1 MTGQPPSPPDRP
13 SAGRRRRLVLLGVLA
28 LTLAAGTAVALPRV
42 VAEVAPLV
50 LAATADTTV
59 TRVPQDGDNG
69 VKTTLAS
76 CPRRCEGNPDG
87 QRDAVLEFN
96 VRGLPRDAVDVRV
109 VLRVYAWQPFASRV
123 RAYRAQGSAA
133 NAGAWAQRPVLGPGL
148 ATRERV
154 DQGFNEWDVSAAV
167 TGNGR
172 VTLALTQEDWPR
184 RIYWASRENARAAL
198 RPGLVVTYRRE
209 PGTTA
214 RTTAA
219 ARPPRVGPVV
229 PPAPPPADRPGARVP
244 GWRLVW
250 SDEFDGPTLDRSKW
264 NVRDGEP
271 RDVDLG
277 CNVDDPENVIVTGG
291 VLTLRAQRRSMVCAG
306 QPRQYTEGY
315 LDTIG
320 KASFRY
326 GRFEIRAESPNGP
339 TDSQGLWPAF
349 WLRPDDG
356 GRGEI
361 DVVELPGG
369 AAYHRAV
376 TQAIFYDYSP
386 VKQDQR
392 WEFPAGYPGDGFHT
406 YTTEW
411 EPGVLR
417 WYVDGRLVWQRDRRT
432 TPWFDEVFHKP
443 YNLRLNFQVGGWLG
457 PPDAATGWPADFRV
471 DHVRVWQR

>member
-1 MTGQPPSPPDRP
+1 MTGHPPSPPDRP
-13 SAGRRRRLVLLGVLA
+13 VAGRRPVLLVVLVVI
-28 LTLAAGTAVALPRV
+28 LIAATAVLLPRV
-42 VAEVAPLV
+42 AGEMAPTV
-50 LAATADTTV
+50 VTATADTTV
-59 TRVPQDGDNG
+59 TAVP
-69 VKTTLAS
+69 T
-76 CPRRCEGNPDG
+76 
-87 QRDAVLEFN
+87 
-96 VRGLPRDAVDVRV
+96 
-109 VLRVYAWQPFASRV
+109 
-123 RAYRAQGSAA
+123 
-133 NAGAWAQRPVLGPGL
+133 
-148 ATRERV
+148 
-154 DQGFNEWDVSAAV
+154 SAAV
-167 TGNGR
+167 
-172 VTLALTQEDWPR
+172 
-184 RIYWASRENARAAL
+184 
-198 RPGLVVTYRRE
+198 RPGH
-209 PGTTA
+209 A
-214 RTTAA
+214 
-219 ARPPRVGPVV
+219 GPVA
-229 PPAPPPADRPGARVP
+229 PPAPPPPADRPGTRVP

-250 SDEFDGPTLDRSKW
+250 SDEFDGTAVDRSKW

-277 CNVDDPENVIVTGG
+277 CNVDDPANVLVGGG
-291 VLTLRAQRRSMVCAG
+291 VLTLRAQRRSTVCAG

-356 GRGEI
+356 GKGEI

-369 AAYHRAV
+369 TAHHRAA
-376 TQAIFYDYSP
+376 TQAVFYDYRP

-392 WEFPAGYPGDGFHT
+392 WEFPSGYPADGFHT

-432 TPWFDEVFHKP
+432 TPWFDEAFDKP
-443 YNLRLNFQVGGWLG
+443 FNLRLNFQVGGWLG
-457 PPDAATGWPADFRV
+457 APDAATAFPADFRV